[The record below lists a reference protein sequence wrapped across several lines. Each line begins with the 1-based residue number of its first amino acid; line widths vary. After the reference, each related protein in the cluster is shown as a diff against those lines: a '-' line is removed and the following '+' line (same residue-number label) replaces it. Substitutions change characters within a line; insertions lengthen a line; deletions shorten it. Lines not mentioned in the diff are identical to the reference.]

1 MASGLTAATASR
13 SGDEVKLKIT
23 ALQESERVLVDSA

>member
-1 MASGLTAATASR
+1 MASGLTPATASR